1 MRRLRLAGVVAVM
14 LSSCMPPSWGANAIL
29 HPGRRAVTQVP
40 PYPHEELTFQGEGG
54 VTLRGWRFRANAP
67 RRGVIVYLHGI
78 SDNRQSVWGL
88 VSRLMPKGYDV
99 VAYDGRAHGQSG
111 GDACTYGVYEKQDL
125 RRVIDSLGE
134 SKVLLFGVSL
144 GAAVGLQ
151 EAADDPR
158 VVGVVGVSTFSD
170 LRTVARER
178 APFIASKSQIEE
190 AFAIAERDGKFK
202 VDEASVVQAAPRIRA
217 PVLLLHGARDRET
230 LPAHSQRV
238 HDALTGPKRLVMVP
252 GAGHANVFND
262 ATWEL
267 MTRWMLALPSA

>member
-1 MRRLRLAGVVAVM
+1 MRRLRLAAILAVM
-14 LSSCMPPSWGANAIL
+14 LSSCMPPSWGAKAIL
-29 HPGRRAVTQVP
+29 HPGRRAVTQIP
-40 PYPHEELTFQGEGG
+40 PYPREEVTFQGEGG
-54 VTLRGWRFRANAP
+54 VTLRGWRFRTSAP

-88 VSRLMPKGYDV
+88 VARMMPKGFDI

-111 GDACTYGVYEKQDL
+111 GDSCTYGFYEKQDL

-134 SKVLLFGVSL
+134 SKVILFGTSL
-144 GAAVGLQ
+144 GAAVSLQ

-158 VVGVVGVSTFSD
+158 VVGVVSVSTFSD
-170 LRTVARER
+170 LRAVARER
-178 APFIASKSQIEE
+178 APFFASESQIEE
-190 AFAIAERDGKFK
+190 AFAIAEREGKFK
-202 VDEASVVQAAPRIRA
+202 VDEASVVKAAPRIRA

-252 GAGHANVFND
+252 GAGHANVFTD
-262 ATWEL
+262 ATWDL
-267 MTRWMLALPSA
+267 MTKWIEELPSA